1 MAHKA
6 PDTQDDEEFT
16 LQKVTNVIQ
25 SMGNKKAPGEDGI
38 PNEVWKCIGAML
50 P

>member
-16 LQKVTNVIQ
+16 FQGVTNVIQ
-25 SMGNKKAPGEDGI
+25 SMGKMKASAEVET
-38 PNEVWKCIGAML
+38 PNEM
-50 P
+50 